1 MRDVTI
7 IVSTFGD
14 REVWDPLASRAVA
27 SAMNQVSKA
36 ASIVRHHAETL
47 ADARNEGAHDAST
60 EWLIFLDADDE
71 LDEYYVAEMFA
82 EEIEGDIR
90 RPSTLGVV
98 NGVEDNLPVMIRRR
112 PLYESNF
119 VVIGSM
125 VRREQVLKVGGFD
138 STLPMSEDWDLF
150 LRMVIDGAII
160 TDVPDAVYR
169 VNVRPNSRNSDGV
182 LGNRVYS
189 QIRQKYQAQAHLLR

>member
-1 MRDVTI
+1 M
-7 IVSTFGD
+7 
-14 REVWDPLASRAVA
+14 A

-36 ASIVRHHAETL
+36 ASIVREHGETL
-47 ADARNEGAHDAST
+47 ADARNQGAQDAST

-71 LDEYYVAEMFA
+71 LDEYYVAEMFS

-98 NGVEDNLPVMIRRR
+98 KGVEDDLPVMIPRR

-138 STLPMSEDWDLF
+138 RTLPMSEDWDLF

-169 VNVRPNSRNSDGV
+169 VHVRPDSRNSDGV
-182 LGNRVYS
+182 LGNRIYN
-189 QIRQKYQAQAHLLR
+189 QIRQKYQPQAHLLR